1 MQPRPGAQGG
11 MGDDKRRVSLEP
23 AKDRRTSIGTGCRRR
38 PSFRKSRYTEP
49 DKDKKAAS
57 LSVTDAARRIQL
69 IFRATRCMYHNF
81 GPFIFTRKNGDSAPF
96 GNVSFAGLPNTSTP
110 FLIVSDTT
118 SEMLLA
124 QFMLKFWRVPMP
136 EVVVSVSGSAQ
147 DLKLEPRLG
156 RMVSHGLVSLATTAN
171 AVFVTGGLDAGV
183 SKLVAGTLREAG
195 VPATIIGVSTLQCVT
210 NHKLLHQGTT
220 GHGERER
227 VVSVDGLGVFDGTQA
242 HSSRLGGRTRRDRKS
257 SMAPNSAPKPF
268 SGSSPVYPTNM
279 PNDQFSAALNPYH
292 SHQIMV
298 DTGWKRKVEHTSG
311 PWATELNV
319 RVHGMSCMGCRA
331 VSPMLRAT

>member
-1 MQPRPGAQGG
+1 
-11 MGDDKRRVSLEP
+11 MGDDNRRVSLSLQP
-23 AKDRRTSIGTGCRRR
+23 SKDRLSSIGAGVRRR
-38 PSFRKSRYTEP
+38 ASYRKSRYTDPE
-49 DKDKKAAS
+49 KDKKAAS

-69 IFRATRCMYHNF
+69 IFRANRCMYQNF

-210 NHKLLHQGTT
+210 NHKLLLQR
-220 GHGERER
+220 GERDR
-227 VVSVDGLGVFDGTQA
+227 AVSVELTDAQ
-242 HSSRLGGRTRRDRKS
+242 SSRLGGRTKRDRKS
-257 SMAPNSAPKPF
+257 SMAPSSATRQF
-268 SGSSPVYPTNM
+268 SGSSPVYPTNL

-298 DTGWKRKVEHTSG
+298 DTGWKRKAEHTSG

-319 RVHGMSCMGCRA
+319 RLHGTPCMAHAACHITHTTRTEQLPR
-331 VSPMLRAT
+331 V